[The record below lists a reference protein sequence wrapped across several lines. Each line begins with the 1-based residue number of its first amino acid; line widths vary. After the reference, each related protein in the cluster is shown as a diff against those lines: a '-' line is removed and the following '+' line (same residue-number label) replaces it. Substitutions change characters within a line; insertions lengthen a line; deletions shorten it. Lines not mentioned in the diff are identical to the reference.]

1 MTQTD
6 NLITICTSE
15 EADSW
20 IIQHGININL
30 GVNNYN
36 EVSIQ
41 MVDSDVFVLS
51 FGYANIV
58 KDAGVETFSMV
69 YGPKEI
75 SFGVF
80 DYLSYFG
87 KDFTWFTR
95 AYWMRYNI
103 QFLTTS

>member
-1 MTQTD
+1 MTQTE

-30 GVNNYN
+30 GVNNY

-41 MVDSDVFVLS
+41 TVDSDVFVLS